1 MSQSVLDR
9 EFLALRGKILEVA
22 AALDRI
28 ARAGEMPG
36 PDPRAEQ
43 LHRSVELLTDPPSRD
58 GRAEAVQMEFSL
70 PYDPQWQ
77 TKLRGA

>member
-9 EFLALRGKILEVA
+9 EFLALRGKVLEVA
-22 AALDRI
+22 AALDRL
-28 ARAGEMPG
+28 ARAGELPS

-43 LHRSVELLTDPPSRD
+43 LQRSLRLLADPPARD
-58 GRAEAVQMEFSL
+58 NRAEAVQMVFSL